1 LTARWEVTAVDSQ
14 GIATL
19 QLSLPALRQE
29 LTTAKGDTL
38 LFDSANP
45 DKSHPQLK
53 EQMSKYVGQTLAV
66 LRVDPYGRVV
76 EVKES
81 KFGPASGFEC
91 ELLPFVGI
99 VPPPPLKPGQQWDRP
114 FKVTLDPPQ
123 GTGEKYAAVQ
133 RYSCKASDANAVTV
147 TVATEMKTQPEAAA
161 NRVPLLQKLLEGE
174 MV

>member
-1 LTARWEVTAVDSQ
+1 MVAVSAVLVCATLASAQTGPFRWQNGQILVYKIEEATEATDVKDEDTVVTKTRLNLTKRWQVTAVDSQ

-19 QLSLPALRQE
+19 QLSLTALRQE

-99 VPPPPLKPGQQWDRP
+99 
-114 FKVTLDPPQ
+114 
-123 GTGEKYAAVQ
+123 
-133 RYSCKASDANAVTV
+133 
-147 TVATEMKTQPEAAA
+147 
-161 NRVPLLQKLLEGE
+161 
-174 MV
+174 